1 MSIEIKQRISSLTDS
16 IREIDKMNSFCSE
29 TLKQRNQMVEEVREL
44 NKLVPPGFSKGEKV
58 IVRLKRH
65 IKGIVKEVKDPE
77 QKRYLIKPEDTLYS
91 EPFTVSEELL
101 TKII

>member
-1 MSIEIKQRISSLTDS
+1 MIEEVKMKISSLTNS
-16 IREIDKMNSFCSE
+16 IREIDKMNTFCNE
-29 TLKQRNQMVEEVREL
+29 TLKRRNLMVEEVREL
-44 NKLVPPGFSKGEKV
+44 NRLVPPGFSEGERV
-58 IVRLKRH
+58 IVKLKRH

-91 EPFTVSEELL
+91 EPFTVSEEFL